1 MLNQAN
7 IAVPDGIGIFWA
19 HKFLSIPLTAKNYW
33 LKILQALWQIKYSL
47 AAILFY
53 PKYIYSSLS
62 HGREKVRNS
71 DFQNNEGLPK
81 LGEKIV
87 GADLIWDIAKKA
99 AAQNLSIYLLGGF
112 ADTPK
117 LVARKLATDINL
129 GRRVYLSLN
138 IAGYSNKNP
147 NDISIIDDINKTNPD
162 ILLVAYGPIKQEK
175 WIYEHRD
182 KLPTV
187 KLFMGLG
194 GTFDYIAGKRLAPPS
209 PIRKIGLEWLWRL
222 FTQPHRIKRIWQATF
237 GLIMMLMRYKVF
249 ESLPLRSNVAAVVI
263 NSGSQILICQ
273 RDPKNHHVDIIHTV
287 ESLSSQNYWQFP
299 QGGIDGNEDLVEAA
313 KREALEET
321 GLKNLELIKV
331 SPHTNTYIWNNALRH
346 FWKNRRH
353 QNRGQTQNIVYFKHN
368 GDDDDVKI
376 DNDEFINYRWINIQD
391 LEKFVH
397 PERLSLIKIVQNDLL
412 GMQQK
417 GII

>member
-1 MLNQAN
+1 MG
-7 IAVPDGIGIFWA
+7 VE
-19 HKFLSIPLTAKNYW
+19 
-33 LKILQALWQIKYSL
+33 
-47 AAILFY
+47 
-53 PKYIYSSLS
+53 
-62 HGREKVRNS
+62 GR
-71 DFQNNEGLPK
+71 G
-81 LGEKIV
+81 
-87 GADLIWDIAKKA
+87 
-99 AAQNLSIYLLGGF
+99 
-112 ADTPK
+112 
-117 LVARKLATDINL
+117 
-129 GRRVYLSLN
+129 
-138 IAGYSNKNP
+138 
-147 NDISIIDDINKTNPD
+147 
-162 ILLVAYGPIKQEK
+162 
-175 WIYEHRD
+175 
-182 KLPTV
+182 
-187 KLFMGLG
+187 
-194 GTFDYIAGKRLAPPS
+194 
-209 PIRKIGLEWLWRL
+209 RL

-346 FWKNRRH
+346 FWKNRHH
-353 QNRGQTQNIVYFKHN
+353 QNQGQTQNIVYFKHN